1 MRSYEEQEKRAYE
14 KAELL
19 AEKKRRKAMFIRR
32 GAAIGLGAA
41 AVLGIGIFTNAMKP
55 PKRPVEESGIISET
69 AETTAS
75 AVTTTEHEPIGT
87 AEISTAS
94 AESTASASD
103 TSVTAK
109 TTAVSEKTQTSK
121 SGKTTAAVSDKKQ
134 SKTTAKTS
142 AVSTAKTQR
151 TTSKTSRTSPAATRK
166 TTAHTTAV
174 RTITTRRTTLTE
186 QPTNTQSAQTTSNT
200 KPHFPGTSTTASFG
214 IEHQYKDLTWTVTAV
229 SDDINKVS
237 GKKYPQTFDYT
248 AKNAESIISGTVT
261 DVTGYTVEYT
271 NEYNERIA
279 KRCTVLEVE
288 VNEVYYGSSAD
299 AVKIYYPYP
308 AEDLYDNTFLFR
320 KGREYIF
327 CLYKFSYVYPDRHL
341 SPEQYADAFIWTAN
355 TEAAPVIEGKVFF
368 DSRYINVS
376 RQGVSTPKTLPLSS
390 VYDIIPEEIRGG
402 DWFSCL
408 EKDDYIKYILKLFG
422 SYR

>member
-109 TTAVSEKTQTSK
+109 T
-121 SGKTTAAVSDKKQ
+121 
-134 SKTTAKTS
+134 S

-174 RTITTRRTTLTE
+174 RTITTRRTTTYRTTTATTFYTTKTTQTTILTE
-186 QPTNTQSAQTTSNT
+186 QPTNTQSAQITSNT

>member
-109 TTAVSEKTQTSK
+109 T
-121 SGKTTAAVSDKKQ
+121 
-134 SKTTAKTS
+134 S

-174 RTITTRRTTLTE
+174 RTITTRRTTTYRTTTATTFYTTKTTQTTILTE

>member
-109 TTAVSEKTQTSK
+109 T
-121 SGKTTAAVSDKKQ
+121 
-134 SKTTAKTS
+134 S

-174 RTITTRRTTLTE
+174 RTITTRRTTTYRTTTATTFYTTKTTQTTILTE

-288 VNEVYYGSSAD
+288 VNDVYYGSSAD

-327 CLYKFSYVYPDRHL
+327 CLYKFSFVYPDRHL